1 MKNTWKKLGAIA
13 LVLMLMLSLSVNAFA
28 ADMDDQS
35 GKIGEFTSAENLQVQ
50 QNTVTIYKEL
60 ISINPTSTSV
70 YAPAISYSYSI
81 APGAAGSTITD
92 SQNVQATV
100 KAGLAGATITS
111 SVSWTNA
118 DTDKLTTS
126 STGKANRKAITVDF
140 SGVEW
145 TGAGVYRYVITE
157 TAPDYTASSVT
168 EGDTSHKRYM
178 DVYVKDKAEGGYEI
192 YGYVCFVVNDDISS
206 ANEAAAKKTEGFV
219 DTTDNAADKYYTY
232 DLEISKT
239 VVNDRAMQNHDWP
252 FTVTFTAGTGVTAT
266 NFKLDTAFSS
276 AALGSGYAGALTS
289 DTPTVKHGGS
299 VKYIGIPYGTSA
311 TIKEKVDVAGTTYKV
326 TSTGADTNINDNAV
340 VGTAAGTDT
349 SNATVNA
356 QTTTSLAKKTVAV
369 TNTMLIISPTGVVMR
384 VAPYALMLIGGIV
397 LLVISRRRK
406 VEEA

>member
-1 MKNTWKKLGAIA
+1 MKNTLKKLGAIA
-13 LVLMLMLSLSVNAFA
+13 LVLMLMMSLSVTAFA

-81 APGAAGSTITD
+81 APGAAGSTSTD
-92 SQNVQATV
+92 SQGVVATV
-100 KAGLAGATITS
+100 KAGLTGATITS

-118 DTDKLTTS
+118 DADKLTTS
-126 STGKANRKAITVDF
+126 PTGAANRKAITVDF
-140 SGVEW
+140 SGVSW

-157 TAPDYTASSVT
+157 TATGYAASSVT
-168 EGDTSHKRYM
+168 EGDTSHTRYM
-178 DVYVKDKAEGGYEI
+178 DVYVKDADSGYEI
-192 YGYVCFVVNDDISS
+192 YGYVCFVVNGNITS
-206 ANEAAAKKTEGFV
+206 ANEAVAKKTEGFV
-219 DTTDNAADKYYTY
+219 NTTDNAADKYYTY
-232 DLEISKT
+232 DLEITKT

-299 VKYIGIPYGTSA
+299 VKYIGIPYGTSV

-326 TSTGADTNINDNAV
+326 TSTGADMNINDNAV

-356 QTTTSLAKKTVAV
+356 QTTTSLVKKTVAV
-369 TNTMLIISPTGVVMR
+369 NNEMLIISPTGVVMR

-406 VEEA
+406 AEET

>member
-1 MKNTWKKLGAIA
+1 MKNTLKKLGAIA
-13 LVLMLMLSLSVNAFA
+13 LVLMLMMSLSVTAFA

-92 SQNVQATV
+92 SQGVLATV
-100 KAGLAGATITS
+100 KAGLTGATITS

-118 DTDKLTTS
+118 DADKLTTS
-126 STGKANRKAITVDF
+126 PTGAANRKAITVDF
-140 SGVEW
+140 SGVSW

-157 TAPDYTASSVT
+157 TATGYAASSVT
-168 EGDTSHKRYM
+168 EGDTSHTRYM
-178 DVYVKDKAEGGYEI
+178 DVYVKDADSGYEI
-192 YGYVCFVVNDDISS
+192 YGYVCFVVNGNITS
-206 ANEAAAKKTEGFV
+206 ANEAVAKKTEGFV
-219 DTTDNAADKYYTY
+219 NTTDNAADKYYTY
-232 DLEISKT
+232 DLEITKT

-299 VKYIGIPYGTSA
+299 VKYIGIPYGTSV

-326 TSTGADTNINDNAV
+326 TSTGADMNINDNAV

-356 QTTTSLAKKTVAV
+356 QTTTSLVKKTVAV
-369 TNTMLIISPTGVVMR
+369 NNEMLIISPTGVVMR

-406 VEEA
+406 AEEA